1 MDRNR
6 ISSAVWS
13 CYFSK
18 IVFLKSRKY
27 CVQKPENTC
36 CFFNYELFAPKI
48 VYTHR
53 SFLCAK
59 YLNYPQFLFF
69 INKISPKTSSHLFSL
84 NNFLFTTLPTFTP
97 PCTSVVHICY
107 ALSASLKQ
115 PFFITLFHSIYS
127 IDLGCC
133 CGIYFNLFFVV
144 SAMFCSFFCFV
155 FITHF
160 VYV

>member
-13 CYFSK
+13 YYFSK

-27 CVQKPENTC
+27 CVQKSENTC

-48 VYTHR
+48 VYTHH

-59 YLNYPQFLFF
+59 YLNYPQLLFF

-97 PCTSVVHICY
+97 SCTSVMHCLP
-107 ALSASLKQ
+107 LSGS
-115 PFFITLFHSIYS
+115 HSS
-127 IDLGCC
+127 S
-133 CGIYFNLFFVV
+133 LFFTQFILQIWVV
-144 SAMFCSFFCFV
+144 VVGFILICSSLCLLCFV
-155 FITHF
+155 VFSALF
-160 VYV
+160 L